1 MSIPSDKTQDQLQN
15 GAHPTVGGDE
25 VPTEMAVK
33 PPKAAGKYIFQSN
46 FNIPVDQYF
55 YN

>member
-1 MSIPSDKTQDQLQN
+1 MLISSDKIQDQLQN

-33 PPKAAGKYIFQSN
+33 PPKAACK
-46 FNIPVDQYF
+46 
-55 YN
+55 